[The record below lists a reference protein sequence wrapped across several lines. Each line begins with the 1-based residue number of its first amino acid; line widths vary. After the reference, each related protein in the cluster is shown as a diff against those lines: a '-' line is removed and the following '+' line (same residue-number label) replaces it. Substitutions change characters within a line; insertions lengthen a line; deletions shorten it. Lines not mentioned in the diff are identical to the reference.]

1 MSTQQPKP
9 KQARPLNDSLIE
21 QLRDLGRGFG
31 TTVKD
36 DLVGGVANDALAS
49 LFGAPKT
56 GNLKPGQEVNLNQSQ
71 PKAPAEGAHQLPQ
84 RPERFPFPFRRREQF
99 KPQYSPETVALLRQQ
114 EAHVAQKIEEIRAE
128 LKHLIAEIKTVNQ
141 EIQQA
146 VDGQLVD
153 PDTYHLNYLDRIKI
167 MLKNMLKQLGESR
180 TWLTTQKSRKKQMGY
195 WNQYKK
201 KGTSFGLNH
210 ERTVATQV
218 G

>member
-1 MSTQQPKP
+1 MRWRFNLFPAYRGTGGWVTYIASDWSEI
-9 KQARPLNDSLIE
+9 RVRLPLTWRTRNYV
-21 QLRDLGRGFG
+21 G
-31 TTVKD
+31 T
-36 DLVGGVANDALAS
+36 
-49 LFGAPKT
+49 LFGGSIYAAVDPIYMMMLIKLL
-56 GNLKPGQEVNLNQSQ
+56 GPDYVVWD
-71 PKAPAEGAHQLPQ
+71 KAATI
-84 RPERFPFPFRRREQF
+84 RFRRPGRSALEARF
-99 KPQYSPETVALLRQQ
+99 VIKPAML
-114 EAHVAQKIEEIRAE
+114 EEIRAE